1 MPEKQKRNF
10 EWWWLVLP
18 VVYLLFITFGLPN
31 NLLGSTW
38 PALNELHNFPL
49 TGSTTVYMV
58 ISIGNIIAS
67 FTSDKLIRALGHA
80 KVVWIGLILTIIA
93 VLGWGLI
100 PNYVAFIIFGLPF
113 GFGAGYGIAA
123 TNNYMVDHYKAFHL
137 SMVNCVWAIGSA
149 AGGGI
154 INAALGK
161 GIDNYRT
168 GYIIIGII
176 VAVVL
181 VVAIINSRHWKDVP
195 LIAADAE
202 PEEEKDPNAKP
213 ITMKDAIVIPGVI
226 AAMLV
231 LFFYASIENVNNT
244 VGPTFMKEV
253 CHATAQSAT
262 LGGTLFFVG
271 LAVGRFITAF
281 ITLKLS
287 DKTLL
292 RCGEG
297 VMLIGIILLIVAKSS
312 PTLALVSLAV
322 IGVGCAPINPMLVHS
337 TPDNFGTKYSQAAV
351 GLILTASNI
360 GNLLMPKL
368 FSVIAKALTSPG
380 HTGYWFYPYYVL
392 IMLVLLCAM
401 FELLQ
406 VQAKKNKK
414 NAEKAD

>member
-1 MPEKQKRNF
+1 MPEKQKKHF

-38 PALNELHNFPL
+38 PALNELHHFPL

-100 PNYVAFIIFGLPF
+100 PSYAAFIVFGLPF
-113 GFGAGYGIAA
+113 GFGAGYGVAA

-154 INAALGK
+154 INASLKNGVAG
-161 GIDNYRT
+161 YRT

-181 VVAIINSRHWKDVP
+181 VIAIINSRHWKEVP
-195 LIAADAE
+195 LIAADAQE
-202 PEEEKDPNAKP
+202 PEEKDPNTKP
-213 ITMKDAIVIPGVI
+213 ITMKDAIVIPGVF
-226 AAMLV
+226 AAMMV

-253 CHATAQSAT
+253 CHATARSAT

-281 ITLKLS
+281 VTLKLS

-292 RCGEG
+292 RSGEV
-297 VMLIGIILLIVAKSS
+297 VMLIGVILLIVAKDS
-312 PTLALVSLAV
+312 PTLALVALAV
-322 IGVGCAPINPMLVHS
+322 VGVGCAPINPMLVHS
-337 TPDNFGTKYSQAAV
+337 TPENFGTKYSQAAV

-368 FSVIAKALTSPG
+368 FSVIAKHS
-380 HTGYWFYPYYVL
+380 GYGFYPYYVL

-406 VQAKKNKK
+406 FQSKKNKK
-414 NAEKAD
+414 NAEA

>member
-1 MPEKQKRNF
+1 MPEKQKKHF

-38 PALNELHNFPL
+38 PALNELNNFPL

-93 VLGWGLI
+93 VLGWGFTKS
-100 PNYVAFIIFGLPF
+100 YVAFIILGLPF
-113 GFGAGYGIAA
+113 GFGAGYGVAA

-161 GIDNYRT
+161 GIDNYKT
-168 GYIIIGII
+168 GYIVIGVI

-181 VVAIINSRHWKDVP
+181 VIAIINSRHWKEVP
-195 LIAADAE
+195 LIAADAQE
-202 PEEEKDPNAKP
+202 PEEKDPNAKP
-213 ITMKDAIVIPGVI
+213 VTMKDAIVIPGVF
-226 AAMLV
+226 AAMMV

-244 VGPTFMKEV
+244 VGPTFMKEF
-253 CHATAQSAT
+253 CGATAKDAT

-292 RCGEG
+292 RSGEA
-297 VMLIGIILLIVAKSS
+297 VMLIGVILLIVAKGNS
-312 PTLALVSLAV
+312 TLALVALAV
-322 IGVGCAPINPMLVHS
+322 VGVGCAPINPMLVHS
-337 TPDNFGTKYSQAAV
+337 TPENFGTKYSQAAV
-351 GLILTASNI
+351 GLILTASNV

-368 FSVIAKALTSPG
+368 FSVIAKALTHPHHS
-380 HTGYWFYPYYVL
+380 GYWFYPYYVL

-406 VQAKKNKK
+406 FQSKKNKK
-414 NAEKAD
+414 KAEA

>member
-1 MPEKQKRNF
+1 MPEKQKKQF

-38 PALNELHNFPL
+38 PALHQLHNFPL
-49 TGSTTVYMV
+49 EGSTTVYMI
-58 ISIGNIIAS
+58 ISIGNIVAS

-100 PNYVAFIIFGLPF
+100 PNYTAFVIFGLPF

-154 INAALGK
+154 INATLDPNTGAG
-161 GIDNYRT
+161 YRT

-181 VVAIINSRHWKDVP
+181 VVAIISSRNWKEVP
-195 LIAADAE
+195 LIAADAQE
-202 PEEEKDPNAKP
+202 PEEKDPNAKP

-244 VGPTFMKEV
+244 VGPTFMREV
-253 CHATAQSAT
+253 CGANVKSAT

-271 LAVGRFITAF
+271 LAAGRFITAF

-292 RCGEG
+292 RCGEV
-297 VMLIGIILLIVAKSS
+297 VMLIGVILLIVAKSS
-312 PTLALVSLAV
+312 PTLALVALAV

-368 FSVIAKALTSPG
+368 FSVIAKHATM
-380 HTGYWFYPYYVL
+380 GYAFYPYYVL
-392 IMLVLLCAM
+392 IMLVILAAM

-406 VQAKKNKK
+406 IQAKKNKK
-414 NAEKAD
+414 KAAE